1 MTLLSKPPIFDL
13 SDRTNWKGFTH
24 QRRRKYRWLIGAS
37 HRLSFALARWFPKA
51 LPMVFVVGYP
61 KSATTWASQLVADY
75 LRLPFPQHSILPVGC
90 SAVLQ
95 GHQSVSKSFPTAVYV
110 VRDGRDV
117 LISGFHHLRNQ
128 VDAGGGAKI
137 HRRYFEGIDL
147 DRPLVEHLP
156 SFIEHCARHPVACKE
171 NWADHV
177 RTYYDSKNDRVQ
189 IVKYEELLADPV
201 AALTD
206 LIQRLSGED
215 SVDEA
220 RIAEAVERYSF
231 GRQTAKATA
240 EDSET
245 SYLRS
250 GKSGGWRG
258 KFDKASAQ
266 AFDKHFGDVLILAGY
281 EVDSSWAEQFDG

>member
-1 MTLLSKPPIFDL
+1 MNSSPNNPIFDL
-13 SDRTNWKGFTH
+13 ADRTNWTGFTH
-24 QRRRKYRWLIGAS
+24 QRRRKYRWMIGAS

-117 LISGFHHLRNQ
+117 LISGFHHLKNQ

-137 HRRYFEGIDL
+137 HRKYFKSIDL
-147 DRPLVEHLP
+147 SRPLTELLP

-171 NWADHV
+171 NWGDHV
-177 RTYYDSKNDRVQ
+177 RTYFDSKNDRVQ
-189 IVKYEELLADPV
+189 IVKYEELLANPTET
-201 AALTD
+201 LTE
-206 LIQRLSGED
+206 LMRRLSKEETI
-215 SVDEA
+215 DES

-240 EDSET
+240 DDSKT

-250 GKSGGWRG
+250 GKSGGWRD
-258 KFDKASAQ
+258 KFDKASAKI
-266 AFDKHFGDVLILAGY
+266 FDKHFGDALVLAGY
-281 EVDSSWAEQFDG
+281 EVDSSWTDQFES